1 MNRSSR
7 HKKINEIQTLDMCVR
22 NKGSTFY
29 WDIHNLTDANVLHT
43 SYKASW
49 KMKKW
54 GDRHYHCH
62 IRTLDMHWFLL
73 DSAGLSIALISP
85 QRIVIEGGLVVMEL
99 FTRGYKWTNGL
110 TLLTLLGLLP
120 QLRL

>member
-73 DSAGLSIALISP
+73 DFPFLQIPLNGSSLRAWVAVTYPSKW
-85 QRIVIEGGLVVMEL
+85 
-99 FTRGYKWTNGL
+99 TRGSASPICWK
-110 TLLTLLGLLP
+110 
-120 QLRL
+120 